1 MSISIRFEGKTSL
14 KKRLKGV
21 IDEMTRDLAEEIRKT
36 TPIDTGKARRGWRR
50 SLTPK
55 GATINNSVPYISALE
70 KGHSRQAPKG
80 MIQPAINKIEANLR
94 SGKYNR
100 RRGRRK

>member
-1 MSISIRFEGKTSL
+1 MSVTIRFEGKTKL
-14 KKRLKGV
+14 KKKLQGV
-21 IDEMTRDLAEEIRKT
+21 IDEMTRDLTEEIRKT

-50 SLTPK
+50 TMTPK
-55 GATINNSVPYISALE
+55 GASIHNSVDYVSHLE
-70 KGHSRQAPKG
+70 NGSSRQAPKG

-100 RRGRRK
+100 KRGRK